1 MDVNGIPADGRE
13 LLRMSFPAGGIEGL
27 SRNPQDGDQ
36 TVNGVHVEYDKYKR
50 IYGFDFSIL

>member
-1 MDVNGIPADGRE
+1 MGVVLEVSPSRE
-13 LLRMSFPAGGIEGL
+13 LEGL
-27 SRNPQDGDQ
+27 SRNPQDRDQ